1 MEKRLAVIQLQ
12 KDLISTLYTQIKDL
26 QEDNNCVK
34 AENRILRDK
43 ITKLE
48 KLILSLDSIE
58 TIKDKKERKYALKEP
73 ILFYDYL

>member
-1 MEKRLAVIQLQ
+1 MEKRLAIIQLQ
-12 KDLISTLYTQIKDL
+12 KDLISTLYTQIDDL
-26 QEDNNCVK
+26 KEDNNCVK

-58 TIKDKKERKYALKEP
+58 PIEDKKERKYALKEP